1 MIYDLD
7 MIRTFYAT
15 YMERIKNVRKQIG
28 KPLTYAEKVLFA
40 HLADSST
47 LQKGGFKRGQ
57 DYAQFY
63 PCTWY
68 SSAIAASIHKW
79 PFCSL

>member
-57 DYAQFY
+57 D
-63 PCTWY
+63 
-68 SSAIAASIHKW
+68 
-79 PFCSL
+79 